1 MTNPAN
7 GWNHPANPVADASA
21 SCTPASRTPSDSGP
35 PHDWRRARHMLR
47 LLIMLVV
54 LPGLLVYGLTC
65 LVLGL
70 SVLEESVGQGRSVE
84 AALPVAEGEFEGEIR
99 ALEQRDREMPPQPGG
114 VLFVGSSTIRDWDL
128 AKSFPRLQPRNY
140 GFGGSQIEDAV
151 RYMDRIVLP
160 SRPSV
165 VVFYGG
171 DNDLNKGKTPEQ
183 VVAQFEL
190 FADRLLRELP
200 TARLVVLSIKP
211 SPARWALYPQA
222 REVNDRLRA
231 YCESDPRCQFVEVGS
246 MLLDRNGQPD
256 AQWYKDDGLHVNE
269 AAYARWAEE
278 LTRSAAVPAALEQL
292 AVPAAPN

>member
-7 GWNHPANPVADASA
+7 GWNHPANPDADAPE
-21 SCTPASRTPSDSGP
+21 SCTPASCTPSHRGPPPSGP
-35 PHDWRRARHMLR
+35 PRCWRRFRHALR
-47 LLIMLVV
+47 LLILLVV

-65 LVLGL
+65 LVLGV
-70 SVLEESVGQGRSVE
+70 SVLEESVGQERSVE

-128 AKSFPRLQPRNY
+128 AKSFPRLQPRNC

-211 SPARWALYPQA
+211 SPARWALYPRA

-256 AQWYKDDGLHVNE
+256 AAWYKGDGLHVNE

-278 LTRSAAVPAALEQL
+278 LTRSAAIPTAQE
-292 AVPAAPN
+292 

>member
-1 MTNPAN
+1 
-7 GWNHPANPVADASA
+7 
-21 SCTPASRTPSDSGP
+21 
-35 PHDWRRARHMLR
+35 MLR
-47 LLIMLVV
+47 LLIKLVV

-70 SVLEESVGQGRSVE
+70 AVQEESSGQGQSVE
-84 AALPVAEGEFEGEIR
+84 AALPVAEGEFEEEIR
-99 ALEQRDREMPPQPGG
+99 VLEQRDREAPPRPGG

-128 AKSFPRLQPRNY
+128 AKSFPRLQPRNC

-211 SPARWALYPQA
+211 SPARWALSPQA

-231 YCESDPRCQFVEVGS
+231 YCESDPRCRFVEVGS
-246 MLLDRNGQPD
+246 MLLDADGQPD
-256 AQWYKDDGLHVNE
+256 SQWYKDDGLHVNE

-278 LTRSAAVPAALEQL
+278 LTRSAAIPTAQE
-292 AVPAAPN
+292 

>member
-1 MTNPAN
+1 
-7 GWNHPANPVADASA
+7 
-21 SCTPASRTPSDSGP
+21 
-35 PHDWRRARHMLR
+35 
-47 LLIMLVV
+47 
-54 LPGLLVYGLTC
+54 
-65 LVLGL
+65 
-70 SVLEESVGQGRSVE
+70 
-84 AALPVAEGEFEGEIR
+84 
-99 ALEQRDREMPPQPGG
+99 
-114 VLFVGSSTIRDWDL
+114 
-128 AKSFPRLQPRNY
+128 
-140 GFGGSQIEDAV
+140 
-151 RYMDRIVLP
+151 MDRIVLP

-211 SPARWALYPQA
+211 SPARWALYPRA

-256 AQWYKDDGLHVNE
+256 AAWYKGDGLHVNE

-278 LTRSAAVPAALEQL
+278 LTRSAAIPTAQE
-292 AVPAAPN
+292 